1 VAVRKASKQVGRS
14 EANSSDESSENA
26 VLSSVEAGDERS
38 SQNAEPATAVP
49 LAGLEIIPGLPSA
62 EQEVADIAPS
72 MELELL
78 PSLVGHAT
86 DTPEM
91 NDSSYYINRHLSH
104 LEFNRRVL
112 DQSLDQSHPLLERL
126 MFLLIFSSNLDEFF
140 EIRVA
145 ELRHQL
151 QFSREQSGPD
161 SMHPKAVLQELCSRC
176 HELVGR
182 QYKILNEVLFPA
194 LNENNI
200 FFLRRDEWTE
210 AQRVWIK
217 GYFDEYIQ
225 PVISPLGLDP
235 SHPFP
240 RLVNKSLNFIVQ
252 LEGKDA
258 FGRDSGMAIIP
269 APRSLPR
276 VIRLPSDVCSDDA
289 DNLVF
294 LSSIIHE
301 FADELFPGMR
311 VQGSYQFRLTRNADL
326 DFDQN
331 EVEDL
336 ALTLRGELHSRHY
349 GDAVR
354 LEVSEKCPEVLVRF
368 LLTRY
373 NLTEDELYLV
383 PGPVNLTRMMS
394 LMSLID
400 RPELKYAPFSPG
412 LPKRLRNN
420 GNLFETLKQG
430 DLLLH
435 HPFESFTPVLDLLR
449 QAASDPHVLS
459 IRQTLYRTG
468 ADSEIVTALVDAA
481 RNNKEV
487 TAVIELRARFDEAN
501 NLALAGRLQEAGA
514 LVVYGVVGYKTHAKM
529 ALIVRREDG
538 KFVNYVHL
546 GTGNYHSGNAR
557 IYTDYS
563 LLTCNPEVGGDVQ
576 KMFQQLTGMGK
587 ILRLKRLLNAP
598 FTLHKTMLE
607 MIGNEA
613 RNAKEGKP
621 ARIILKINGL
631 TEPRLIKALYKAS
644 QAGVVIDLIVRGMC
658 CLRPGIE
665 GVSETIRVRS
675 IIGRFLEHSRVYW
688 FYNDGEPQ
696 VYCSSADFMER
707 NMLNRV
713 ETCFPI
719 LAPKLAQRMLKDLEF
734 YLQDNTQAWDLR
746 TDGSYSRTQRLEG
759 DEPVNTQYGLLSKFS
774 Y

>member
-1 VAVRKASKQVGRS
+1 VIRKKVVKADDPVAEAIEVTDVVLESLEVQEEAADVG
-14 EANSSDESSENA
+14 APMATDSDEL
-26 VLSSVEAGDERS
+26 LS
-38 SQNAEPATAVP
+38 
-49 LAGLEIIPGLPSA
+49 
-62 EQEVADIAPS
+62 VADLSPQDAEALLDMTPS
-72 MELELL
+72 LELELL
-78 PSLVGHAT
+78 PSLVSFAA

-145 ELRHQL
+145 ELRHQIK
-151 QFSREQSGPD
+151 FGREQSGPD
-161 SMHPKAVLQELCSRC
+161 SLHPKAVLQEICSRC
-176 HELVGR
+176 HELVNR

-200 FFLRRDEWTE
+200 FFLHRHEWND
-210 AQRVWIK
+210 AQRLWIK
-217 GYFDEYIQ
+217 SYFEEYVQ

-252 LEGKDA
+252 LDGKDA

-276 VIRLPSDVCSDDA
+276 VIKLPQDLCQDNA

-301 FADELFPGMR
+301 FADELFPGMT
-311 VQGSYQFRLTRNADL
+311 VLGSYQFRLTRNADL

-336 ALTLRGELHSRHY
+336 ALTLKGELHSRHY

-354 LEVSEKCPEVLVRF
+354 LEVAEKCPEALVRF
-368 LLTRY
+368 LLARY
-373 NLTEDELYLV
+373 NLTDEELYLV
-383 PGPVNLTRMMS
+383 SGPVNLTRMMS
-394 LMSLID
+394 VTGLLD
-400 RPELKYAPFSPG
+400 RPELKYPPFSPG
-412 LPKRLRNN
+412 LPKRLR
-420 GNLFETLKQG
+420 GKTNLFDSLKQG
-430 DLLLH
+430 DILLH

-449 QAASDPHVLS
+449 QAASDSQVLS

-501 NLALAGRLQEAGA
+501 NLALASRLQEAGA

-529 ALIVRREDG
+529 ALIVRREEG

-563 LLTCNPEVGGDVQ
+563 LLTCDPEVGGDVQ

-598 FTLHKTMLE
+598 FTLHKSMLE
-607 MIGNEA
+607 MIASEA
-613 RNAKEGKP
+613 RNAKDGKP
-621 ARIILKINGL
+621 ARIILKLNGL
-631 TEPRLIKALYKAS
+631 TEIRLIKALYKAS
-644 QAGVVIDLIVRGMC
+644 QAGVQIDLIVRGMC

-665 GVSETIRVRS
+665 GVSENIRVRS
-675 IIGRFLEHSRVYW
+675 IVGRFLEHSRLYW
-688 FYNDGEPQ
+688 FCNGGETQ

-719 LAPKLAQRMLKDLEF
+719 LAPKLAQRALKDLEL
-734 YLQDNTQAWDLR
+734 YLQDNTQAWDLN
-746 TDGSYSRTQRLEG
+746 TDGSYSRTQRIEG
-759 DEPVNTQYGLLSKFS
+759 DELVNAQYGLLSKFG